1 MNRTANRSRRPKTD
15 WAGAAILA
23 TVGFVAGDMYAK
35 GVIASMRGGKD
46 FVAALADFDTI
57 TSTWW
62 PPSLDPRALMTGGT
76 VALLIILMT
85 AISALNTRTT
95 RTGAEEGSS
104 KWADHKEMEP
114 YQATDPQWNLL
125 MTKTEGLCTQTN
137 MTFRNLNAL
146 IIGSSGSGKT
156 RGYVKP
162 NLMLPRP
169 DNTMSWVVTDPDGG
183 TRAECEDTLR
193 ARGYRVQALDLNDMP
208 HSAHFEPMD
217 YIDPN
222 QPETSILQLVDCF
235 MSNTS
240 GSADA
245 QAKEDFWAKSER
257 ALLTALLSYE
267 YFSADHPRFIAVS
280 DFILQMQAAER
291 GEKQEK
297 SPMDRDMESM
307 RTLVDT
313 VRNNADSADA
323 ETLKAIDGLDF
334 ALRQYSTYLK
344 GAGETKKSIII
355 SVAVRT
361 APLQINTVQALLT
374 DIDANKEKEYG
385 QEDTKW
391 IEQHHN
397 LHLDTVGDRPT
408 VLFLNLP
415 DTDTSFNFIAAIFY
429 QMLFT
434 ALSVHADHLPKKHL
448 DYPVHM
454 LLDEFANIGR
464 IPNFERLIAVIRKR
478 WISVSVIIQNLAQ
491 LKTAYKDSWE
501 TIAGNCDS
509 KLFLGGN
516 EESTEKFVSAQLGK
530 ETISVRG
537 DSESTGRSGSHSTS
551 WSAKGR
557 ALLDEAEVGKIPN
570 TKCIYMLRGLD
581 PFYSDKIVPDG
592 SLYGCKIIPSKKG
605 IKL

>member
-1 MNRTANRSRRPKTD
+1 MTD
-15 WAGAAILA
+15 GKRLTGAELLCVRERMGLSQRQLAGILK
-23 TVGFVAGDMYAK
+23 V
-35 GVIASMRGGKD
+35 SQ
-46 FVAALADFDTI
+46 AALAHWEKETYPIPDWAVDHFIVVCEEWEGRVTAWTRQAGDTI
-57 TSTWW
+57 TI
-62 PPSLDPRALMTGGT
+62 PRE
-76 VALLIILMT
+76 
-85 AISALNTRTT
+85 S
-95 RTGAEEGSS
+95 
-104 KWADHKEMEP
+104 D
-114 YQATDPQWNLL
+114 
-125 MTKTEGLCTQTN
+125 
-137 MTFRNLNAL
+137 
-146 IIGSSGSGKT
+146 
-156 RGYVKP
+156 
-162 NLMLPRP
+162 
-169 DNTMSWVVTDPDGG
+169 
-183 TRAECEDTLR
+183 
-193 ARGYRVQALDLNDMP
+193 
-208 HSAHFEPMD
+208 
-217 YIDPN
+217 
-222 QPETSILQLVDCF
+222 
-235 MSNTS
+235 S

-385 QEDTKW
+385 QEDTEW
-391 IEQHHN
+391 VERHHN

-509 KLFLGGN
+509 ETFGPCPICGKPVIKTHSGYWKCSDNRSLKGMDGKWTPAPGACRYGIWKKTIGN
-516 EESTEKFVSAQLGK
+516 NRKRLTDSLVRKALNNEKPVVKAAFHSNRTGK
-530 ETISVRG
+530 DYDLI
-537 DSESTGRSGSHSTS
+537 
-551 WSAKGR
+551 
-557 ALLDEAEVGKIPN
+557 L
-570 TKCIYMLRGLD
+570 
-581 PFYSDKIVPDG
+581 VPDQ
-592 SLYGCKIIPSKKG
+592 KWG
-605 IKL
+605 IDGQFLKR